1 MAIEH
6 RIRDIFLTMWAEPH
20 SFSISQL
27 VTICTVTTII
37 HLRTRT
43 VNSVPL
49 SVTTVNY
56 AVGLLTT
63 RSTVYRLMRLITLW
77 SILSICVI
85 RKAASSPDY
94 PRVLNVTKIISLN
107 AINDIWQEEKFPF
120 INSKVYL
127 NDLAMHVAVK
137 KPKVVK
143 VVIGPKDAGK
153 STGIVTLK
161 KYWRQQGHVIVDVNL
176 KGVSH
181 HTNGKEAMYIISKQL
196 KHQLSNFDME
206 SYGLIY
212 QCTKKN
218 CFQDGSIGIMTV
230 VITILSEICA

>member
-1 MAIEH
+1 MGEEEKASEQVFSGFLC
-6 RIRDIFLTMWAEPH
+6 IRVIRGEEVSQQILCESIRTHKVKLLKYLTSTLIFMCFKTGMRG
-20 SFSISQL
+20 
-27 VTICTVTTII
+27 CT
-37 HLRTRT
+37 LR
-43 VNSVPL
+43 
-49 SVTTVNY
+49 
-56 AVGLLTT
+56 
-63 RSTVYRLMRLITLW
+63 
-77 SILSICVI
+77 ILSICVI

-107 AINDIWQEEKFPF
+107 AINDIWQEEKFLF

-143 VVIGPKDAGK
+143 VVIGFKDAGK
-153 STGIVTLK
+153 STGIVTLQ

-206 SYGLIY
+206 SFTNVQIRIVSKMKVLE
-212 QCTKKN
+212 
-218 CFQDGSIGIMTV
+218 
-230 VITILSEICA
+230 L